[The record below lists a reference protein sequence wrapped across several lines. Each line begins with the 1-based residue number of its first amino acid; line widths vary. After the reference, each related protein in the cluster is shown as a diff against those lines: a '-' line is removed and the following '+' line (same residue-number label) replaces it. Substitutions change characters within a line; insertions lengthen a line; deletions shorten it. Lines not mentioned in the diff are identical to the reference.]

1 MNGSRELTIPNRVR
15 SASAMTGKCQK
26 NRSQVKFISTYRE
39 AQKYAAGMTSRA
51 ISAGRLLTFRNAHI
65 KCVDCGNKAYHYEHR
80 SYNHPEIVE
89 PVCRKCNRKRGKA
102 LFDPTQPIVETE
114 YAYKLQNV
122 GGPRCPNC
130 DSNQVYFRVK
140 TEDFLCRS
148 CGQPFTRE
156 TPQNPGIEPENERE
170 TR

>member
-80 SYNHPEIVE
+80 SYNHPEITVLIDF
-89 PVCRKCNRKRGKA
+89 PSYPDG
-102 LFDPTQPIVETE
+102 DPRDADEIIDTWLMKPDGFI
-114 YAYKLQNV
+114 
-122 GGPRCPNC
+122 
-130 DSNQVYFRVK
+130 D
-140 TEDFLCRS
+140 
-148 CGQPFTRE
+148 
-156 TPQNPGIEPENERE
+156 
-170 TR
+170 

>member
-89 PVCRKCNRKRGKA
+89 PVCRKCNRKA
-102 LFDPTQPIVETE
+102 ILFLICPINF
-114 YAYKLQNV
+114 Q
-122 GGPRCPNC
+122 
-130 DSNQVYFRVK
+130 SRVRQGSPHENTS
-140 TEDFLCRS
+140 TEDRLLFQAIQHLS
-148 CGQPFTRE
+148 FTSS
-156 TPQNPGIEPENERE
+156 GSLDSGSENGAD
-170 TR
+170 